1 MCIYISWIYF
11 AIILNKLLDQL
22 RIKIIGFVVPSLIH
36 SPITF
41 LSVCTFEF
49 FTYIIFLLPKDHLLI
64 FHVKY
69 VNWPHTSSNFVSLR
83 KSSSLLK
90 DTFTTYRI
98 PGELFFCLFVFLF
111 LYCCS
116 ATVVPTFPP
125 PTPTKYTMAEC
136 TFSDIYARWCS
147 LSFLHVYLEVWY

>member
-98 PGELFFCLFVFLF
+98 SGELFFCLFVCFSFSLLLF
-111 LYCCS
+111 SYSC
-116 ATVVPTFPP
+116 PHFPP
-125 PTPTKYTMAEC
+125 THPHQIHYG
-136 TFSDIYARWCS
+136 W
-147 LSFLHVYLEVWY
+147 VYFFWHLC